1 MKRIFILFAILFLSC
16 RNEYKLIPE
25 EELGEIIVQSVVAE
39 SFLRNTNHI
48 SPYDSISYFLPI
60 LDKYDYTAKDVEYTI
75 ERMVQRKSNVFGQL
89 MDKISVDVR
98 KIKDVYE
105 ARSNVVRM
113 WRDMVKKQVYDTLY
127 FSPDTIRITS
137 GKELKRLDYRVP
149 INHAGEVV
157 VKYNY
162 RVSEADS
169 NYSRYMTYTLRDSLS
184 KRRYASNNYWLNK
197 SNETRLFEKDIVV
210 SNNYKGNVLEVR
222 VMSYTPNDEI
232 LHPNALKSVDFYI
245 DSVTILLRPDYE
257 EAEKRLMRRLSR
269 MPILSDIRYIADDS
283 IRYITPY
290 NVQFGSGVAI
300 EMDSVRYDKKSSYG
314 EDPKKVKRKK

>member
-149 INHAGEVV
+149 INHTGEVV

-222 VMSYTPNDEI
+222 VMSYTPNDEM